1 MGKSPAQRAQQAA
14 KDAVNTA
21 MEQQKEVTA
30 DIYARADTYEGK
42 TAAAQKELE
51 TLFGSTGADYAK
63 QATQGFY
70 STLGNINAKYEN
82 QLKNYQ
88 PNLLNS
94 TSYSALA
101 KSLQDSSSA
110 YGQGVKETS
119 EEGASRLYQ
128 TLTAPL
134 VGFKA
139 TSADPAFNLQYD
151 PRSMGLATKP
161 PTIRSDVDSMKDLY
175 TYTGDI
181 GSMKNLY
188 TYNV

>member
-1 MGKSPAQRAQQAA
+1 MGGTPNKTAQKAA
-14 KDAVNTA
+14 KEAVETA
-21 MEQQKEVTA
+21 KQDQIDLIASTQ
-30 DIYARADTYEGK
+30 ARAEAYEGK
-42 TAAAQKELE
+42 TASAQKELE

-82 QLKNYQ
+82 ELKNYQ
-88 PNLLNS
+88 PNLIGS
-94 TSYSALA
+94 SSYSNLTD
-101 KSLQDSSSA
+101 SLRQSA
-110 YGQGVKETS
+110 GEFGQGVKKTS
-119 EEGASRLYQ
+119 GEGAARLYQ
-128 TLTAPL
+128 TLAAPL
-134 VGFKA
+134 VGFQA

>member
-1 MGKSPAQRAQQAA
+1 MGKSPAQRAQEAA

-21 MEQQKEVTA
+21 MEQQKELTK

-88 PNLLNS
+88 PNLLSS
-94 TSYSALA
+94 TSYSDLTD
-101 KSLQDSSSA
+101 SLKESA
-110 YGQGVKETS
+110 GEFGQGVKKTS
-119 EEGASRLYQ
+119 GEGAARLYQ
-128 TLTAPL
+128 TLAAPII
-134 VGFKA
+134 GFQA
-139 TSADPAFNLQYD
+139 TSTDPAFNLQYD

-161 PTIRSDVDSMKDLY
+161 PTVRSDVDSMKP
-175 TYTGDI
+175 
-181 GSMKNLY
+181 LY